1 MLDPQIVVNLLPKLG
16 VGVDLVIHRNWLI
29 WNGSTLLRQLRHMN
43 RLAQEAAIDHV
54 GVSCDDLKDKTMRKP
69 ISSQPQQ
76 QSPSAN
82 TSWLDLE
89 ALARVEV
96 TSEDAAHPI
105 ESALLTI
112 GATGWRAESPGE
124 QTVRLLFE
132 APQKLRR
139 IRLLFREQKEA
150 RTQEF
155 VLRWSPT
162 ADGPS
167 RDVVRQQYHFSPLGA
182 TEEFEE
188 YRVELEDVTALE
200 LAIIP
205 NLSGGSYASLAQL
218 RLAGIGE

>member
-1 MLDPQIVVNLLPKLG
+1 
-16 VGVDLVIHRNWLI
+16 
-29 WNGSTLLRQLRHMN
+29 
-43 RLAQEAAIDHV
+43 
-54 GVSCDDLKDKTMRKP
+54 MRKR
-69 ISSQPQQ
+69 IGSQPQRE
-76 QSPSAN
+76 SPPAN
-82 TSWLDLE
+82 TGWLDLE

-124 QTVRLLFE
+124 QTVRLLFD
-132 APQKLRR
+132 APQRLRR
-139 IRLLFREQKEA
+139 IRLVFREEKEA

-162 ADGPS
+162 AES
-167 RDVVRQQYHFSPLGA
+167 SWRDVVRQQYHFSPLGA

-188 YRVELEDVTALE
+188 YQVELEDVVGLE
-200 LAIIP
+200 LTIIP

-218 RLAGIGE
+218 RLAGSGE